1 MEKVLNATGKVCP
14 FPLIE
19 AKEAIEEIS
28 SGNLLTIHFDC
39 VQATENIPRWAA
51 EAGHQVTNFEQVDE
65 GVWTITLQKK

>member
-1 MEKVLNATGKVCP
+1 MEKVLDATGKVCP
-14 FPLIE
+14 FPLVE

-28 SGNLLTIHFDC
+28 SGDTLTIKFDC

-51 EAGHQVTNFEQVDE
+51 EAGHQVTSFEQVDE